1 MSALSSTSSNSNS
14 TTKSPRLLVV
24 FTLDGMESRAINAD
38 TAEEE
43 AELEKRFQRI
53 LPGLA
58 AVNKIWKQGS
68 TGPTE

>member
-1 MSALSSTSSNSNS
+1 MQNLSNIPTDSGATG
-14 TTKSPRLLVV
+14 KSPQLLVV
-24 FTLDGMESRAINAD
+24 FTLDGMESWVINTN

-58 AVNKIWKQGS
+58 AVNEVWRQDG
-68 TGPTE
+68 